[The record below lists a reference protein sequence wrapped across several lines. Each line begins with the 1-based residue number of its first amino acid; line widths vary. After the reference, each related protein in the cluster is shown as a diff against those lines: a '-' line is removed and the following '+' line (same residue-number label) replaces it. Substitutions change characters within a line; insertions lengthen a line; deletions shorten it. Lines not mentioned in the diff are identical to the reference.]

1 MTSAA
6 QGYIRQIGGT
16 VERFAGRNAGKVTVE
31 SFTRRSREP
40 ILWNSLQPRL
50 SLIWWKAGFDYFETD
65 IGGSRSQITHPTRT
79 KLGIVPPDCPAQGEF
94 YPQELCDYDIVF
106 IEQDFLEEH
115 VRLALDRPMV
125 GEDRFGLHRGV
136 TQLLRWKDDATF
148 GLMAE
153 GWALQALAQLQHQ
166 LGGSEPVADVR
177 WQLGLG
183 TVKRLEDYVLANLQS
198 PIALTELAAVAD
210 MSVRHFTR
218 CFKLTVGKTPAQF
231 VFETR
236 LHTAKLLLRMGKTSI
251 TEVAMTCGFSHSQHL
266 SNSFR
271 RFFGQ
276 TPSEFRNLSK
286 GQ

>member
-16 VERFAGRNAGKVTVE
+16 VEKFAGRNAGKVVVE

-40 ILWNSLQPRL
+40 ILWNSLQPKL
-50 SLIWWKAGFDYFETD
+50 SLIWWKAGFDHFETD
-65 IGGSRSQITHPTRT
+65 LGGSRSQITNPTRI

-106 IEQDFLEEH
+106 IEQDFLDAH
-115 VRLALDRPMV
+115 LRFTLDRPMV
-125 GEDRFGLHRGV
+125 GDDRFGLHRGV
-136 TQLLRWKDDATF
+136 AQLLRWKDDATF
-148 GLMAE
+148 SLMAE

-166 LGGSEPVADVR
+166 LGDSEPVADMR

-183 TVKRLEDYVLANLQS
+183 TVKRIEDYILANLQN
-198 PIALTELAAVAD
+198 PIALSDLANVAD

-218 CFKLTVGKTPAQF
+218 CFRMTIDKTPAQF

-236 LHTAKLLLRMGKTSI
+236 LHTAKLLLRVGKTSI
-251 TEVAMTCGFSHSQHL
+251 TDVAMMCGFSHSQHL

-276 TPSEFRNLSK
+276 TPSEFRKQTGS
-286 GQ
+286 Q